1 MRMRGMAECKVII
14 NRRLN
19 WTRRLGRLFSDM
31 TVAQAEESCCAV
43 DGAQRERRKWFRG
56 QINWTRDARAVEAY
70 GQGQRIVKRR
80 LATGNWQR
88 ATGGWL
94 KREFGRSWRAT
105 TTTTTQDQDQPHP
118 LCAQPKG
125 SGSNNQQQPSV
136 VAISLSGKQQQQR

>member
-1 MRMRGMAECKVII
+1 MAEYKVII

-19 WTRRLGRLFSDM
+19 WTRRLGRLFFDM
-31 TVAQAEESCCAV
+31 TVARAEESCCAV

-56 QINWTRDARAVEAY
+56 QINWTRAARAVEAY
-70 GQGQRIVKRR
+70 GAGPTNRQA
-80 LATGNWQR
+80 ATGNWQR

-105 TTTTTQDQDQPHP
+105 TTTTTTTTQDQDQPHP

-125 SGSNNQQQPSV
+125 SGSNNQQEPSV